1 MTEPGKGDED
11 TPAALVQG
19 TIRCLQRYGLAG
31 TTSRRIAQES
41 GVNLGGIT
49 YHFGSKDELVTRA
62 LLEAIRTWLE
72 PALTVLR
79 TDQHPIPRMIAAIQA
94 LEESFEKARD
104 MLPVYLE
111 AMVMASRDDSLGQA
125 VRATFAELRAFLTD
139 QTEELRATG
148 FLPAWV
154 DPGAMALLLIAA
166 ADGIA
171 LHAALDPGSVDHRAV
186 ASQAMQLLLAAS
198 SRGTPS

>member
-1 MTEPGKGDED
+1 
-11 TPAALVQG
+11 
-19 TIRCLQRYGLAG
+19 
-31 TTSRRIAQES
+31 
-41 GVNLGGIT
+41 
-49 YHFGSKDELVTRA
+49 
-62 LLEAIRTWLE
+62 
-72 PALTVLR
+72 
-79 TDQHPIPRMIAAIQA
+79 
-94 LEESFEKARD
+94 

-154 DPGAMALLLIAA
+154 DPRAMALLLIAA